1 MSELHVEPSALR
13 SIASTLRA
21 GGADV
26 EAVGADQPGRVDA
39 GTMTGFVTA
48 ILGEVAAQSAT
59 LCEGLHDMATAVTR
73 EHDSFVGVDQHVAGD
88 FARRGIG

>member
-1 MSELHVEPSALR
+1 MSELYVQPPALR
-13 SIASTLRA
+13 SISSTLRA

-39 GTMTGFVTA
+39 GTMTGFVMA

-59 LCEGLHDMATAVTR
+59 LCEGLHNMATAVAQ
-73 EHDSFVGVDQHVAGD
+73 EHDSFVRVDQHVAEEVD
-88 FARRGIG
+88 RHRIG